1 VAKQRELQRKWEEL
15 KEAMRVASDSHE
27 EYEDAV
33 ATTKK
38 VQSYI
43 NDQWNRIRGMPW
55 EQLKKETS
63 FSVHWLDTPIDEDE
77 WFPLEMLTSSECM
90 KSGMM
95 EDFKPVL
102 RFSWDSGPAHEDDDD
117 SCAQPHFAPKLLTCP
132 HNDAFCGSVEFHNC
146 TWRPS
151 VVVVT
156 TRAGM
161 DRSTSKDTQR
171 LEQILNSTKI
181 PFATV
186 SVDSRS
192 DPDATHWK
200 KMLKGNIGN
209 ITYPQLVA
217 FGNCIGDIDAVQE
230 LVDSNKKTWLEDLRP
245 PKAPLIGKEGYDEQA
260 QKLKDRDEKIRSL
273 ERKLEITKEDLKQK
287 QASGNVEKLRLELV
301 AKDKEI
307 EKLKRDLETHQREL
321 EVSKKELSLSLSQI
335 KVFHVRH
342 LSSAYGNS
350 RCLPSF
356 VFVRSYLALFSH
368 FHASFLFML

>member
-1 VAKQRELQRKWEEL
+1 
-15 KEAMRVASDSHE
+15 MRVANDSHE

-43 NDQWNRIRGMPW
+43 NDQWNHIRGMPW

-63 FSVHWLDTPIDEDE
+63 FSVHWLDTPVDEDE
-77 WFPLEMLTSSECM
+77 WFPLEMLMSSECM
-90 KSGMM
+90 KGGMM

-102 RFSWDSGPAHEDDDD
+102 RFSWDSGPPAAHEDDDAD
-117 SCAQPHFAPKLLTCP
+117 SAQQLFAPKLLTCP
-132 HNDAFCGSVEFHNC
+132 HNDTFCGSVEFHNC

-171 LEQILNSTKI
+171 LEQILNSTKL

-186 SVDSRS
+186 FVDSRS

-200 KMLKGNIGN
+200 KMLQGNIGNANGNN

-217 FGNCIGDIDAVQE
+217 FGKCIGDIDAVQE

-260 QKLKDRDEKIRSL
+260 QKLKDRDEKIRGL

-287 QASGNVEKLRLELV
+287 QARGNVEELRLELI

-307 EKLKRDLETHQREL
+307 EKLKRDMETHQREL

-335 KVFHVRH
+335 KVFHARH
-342 LSSAYGNS
+342 PSSAYGNS

-356 VFVRSYLALFSH
+356 IFVRSFVPCALFSH
-368 FHASFLFML
+368 LHASFLFVL